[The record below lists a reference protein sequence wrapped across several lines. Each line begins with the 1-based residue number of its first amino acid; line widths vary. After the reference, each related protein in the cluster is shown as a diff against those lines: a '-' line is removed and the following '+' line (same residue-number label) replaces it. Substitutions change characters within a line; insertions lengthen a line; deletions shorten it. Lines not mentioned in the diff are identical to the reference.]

1 MNECRL
7 VSASG
12 VMSDM
17 SLVVEGSQMSEGSA
31 SCRAVPPGH
40 SPGHMCFWDAET
52 GYLFTG
58 DLVYKGTLTA
68 WFPSTDPEAY
78 LNSLEQ
84 VAELPVKRVFPAHH
98 ALDIRPQIL
107 CQMRDAFR
115 KLNEEGNLRH
125 GCGKVLVILTGT

>member
-1 MNECRL
+1 MKSFICPDIR
-7 VSASG
+7 
-12 VMSDM
+12 
-17 SLVVEGSQMSEGSA
+17 
-31 SCRAVPPGH
+31 R
-40 SPGHMCFWDAET
+40 GHMCFWEAEN

-58 DLVYKGTLTA
+58 DLVYKGTLMA

-98 ALDIRPQIL
+98 ALDISPQIL

-125 GCGKVLVILTGT
+125 GCGTFDYGDWAVWL